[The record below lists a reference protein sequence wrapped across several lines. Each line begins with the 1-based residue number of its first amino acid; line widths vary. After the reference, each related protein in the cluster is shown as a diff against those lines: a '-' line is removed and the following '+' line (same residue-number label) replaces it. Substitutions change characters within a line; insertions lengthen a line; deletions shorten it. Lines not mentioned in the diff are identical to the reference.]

1 MPQGFSI
8 FCTLWEASKVKQ
20 YFELNDEEKNIV
32 LGIQQKEED
41 NGNNNITEEPIPK
54 TKFCHLCM
62 RKFDD
67 YLLHIET
74 LTHKN
79 NINKNPLL
87 INRAKNTFERIS
99 SFWNNKSKEK
109 DKENN
114 YNIFSKSQKEDKL
127 YQNKINS
134 LSSFSSSAST
144 FRNEESISVSLF
156 KSINS
161 LLLDPEII
169 ESDKNKEN
177 LDNSNIKKMK
187 SKDIFITPKKK
198 SDCKYSNYF
207 SSSQSN
213 YMCTYLNKKR
223 KLWLE
228 EDKKEK
234 EKEKNEDYFNGLNS
248 KKIKRLIR
256 GKDVFFK

>member
-8 FCTLWEASKVKQ
+8 FCTVSEASKVKH
-20 YFELNDEEKNIV
+20 YLELNEEEKNV
-32 LGIQQKEED
+32 LLGMQQKEED
-41 NGNNNITEEPIPK
+41 NNDNDNNITEEPIPK

-79 NINKNPLL
+79 NIKKNPLL
-87 INRAKNTFERIS
+87 INRAKDTFDRIN
-99 SFWNNKSKEK
+99 SFWNNKVKEK

-127 YQNKINS
+127 YHNKINS

-144 FRNEESISVSLF
+144 FRNEESVSVSLF

-187 SKDIFITPKKK
+187 SRDIFITPKKK
-198 SDCKYSNYF
+198 SECKYSSYF

-213 YMCTYLNKKR
+213 FMCTYLNKKR
-223 KLWLE
+223 KMWLE

-234 EKEKNEDYFNGLNS
+234 EKKEDYFNGLNT
-248 KKIKRLIR
+248 KKVKRLIR

>member
-20 YFELNDEEKNIV
+20 YLELNEEEKNIV
-32 LGIQQKEED
+32 LGMQQKDED
-41 NGNNNITEEPIPK
+41 NVNNNTNTNNITEEPIPK

-74 LTHKN
+74 MTHKN
-79 NINKNPLL
+79 NIQKNPLL
-87 INRAKNTFERIS
+87 LNRAKNTFERIN
-99 SFWNNKSKEK
+99 SFWNNKIKEK

-114 YNIFSKSQKEDKL
+114 DNIFYKSQKEDKL
-127 YQNKINS
+127 YHSKINS

-144 FRNEESISVSLF
+144 FRNEESVSVSLF

-161 LLLDPEII
+161 LLLDPENF

-177 LDNSNIKKMK
+177 FDDSNIRKMK
-187 SKDIFITPKKK
+187 SKDLFITPKKK
-198 SDCKYSNYF
+198 SDCK
-207 SSSQSN
+207 
-213 YMCTYLNKKR
+213 
-223 KLWLE
+223 
-228 EDKKEK
+228 
-234 EKEKNEDYFNGLNS
+234 
-248 KKIKRLIR
+248 
-256 GKDVFFK
+256 